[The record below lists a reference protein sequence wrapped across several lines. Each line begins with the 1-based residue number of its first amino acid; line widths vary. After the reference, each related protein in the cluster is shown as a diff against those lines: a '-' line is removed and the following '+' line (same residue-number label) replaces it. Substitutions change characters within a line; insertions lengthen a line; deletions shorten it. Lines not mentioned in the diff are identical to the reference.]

1 MPARFVWRTDAD
13 GAFSTISP
21 EFAAVVG
28 EQAADVIGRRFSDVA
43 AAFGLDPSGEI
54 TQLLERRDT
63 WSGRSVLWPV
73 AGTDLKIPVDL
84 AALPV
89 YGRSRAFEGFRGFGV
104 ARGADAVVDPEGLG
118 MALVLLVKFVLTM
131 PNLYP
136 WQRDVHRSQ
145 PGFEAEVPRGMRI
158 GSFNAGIPNYFG
170 GREVINL
177 DGLVNHTVIPYWREG
192 RFEAY
197 LRDAGIA
204 YIADENESLS
214 RARSFS
220 PAPFTL
226 VPVDSVELTGWSSR
240 YRRLWKVEGGEMEDG
255 R

>member
-1 MPARFVWRTDAD
+1 MVNTQARKFVPALLGLLLLWWVVRRRAVIGDAPLRRLSIWLF
-13 GAFSTISP
+13 GITISTG
-21 EFAAVVG
+21 AIYG
-28 EQAADVIGRRFSDVA
+28 LLLTDSQLWHCGQAWLVIYLLLFCWGITALRSAPPRRWLAGSTPA
-43 AAFGLDPSGEI
+43 LGL
-54 TQLLERRDT
+54 
-63 WSGRSVLWPV
+63 
-73 AGTDLKIPVDL
+73 
-84 AALPV
+84 
-89 YGRSRAFEGFRGFGV
+89 
-104 ARGADAVVDPEGLG
+104 LG

-220 PAPFTL
+220 SAPFTL